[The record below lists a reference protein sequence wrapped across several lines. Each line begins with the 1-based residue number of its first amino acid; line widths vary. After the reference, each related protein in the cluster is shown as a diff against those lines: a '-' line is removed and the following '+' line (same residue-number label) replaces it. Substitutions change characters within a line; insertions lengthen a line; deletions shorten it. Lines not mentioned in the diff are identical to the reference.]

1 MSASPGVS
9 QDAGNEQ
16 EQNWKAVGK
25 SKFSN
30 PKRCFV
36 YSTGHNEVMTTATAL
51 DQIFNSV
58 GDCLS
63 VEAAAKLRDLRISDE
78 LQSQLDTWARQN
90 AEGALEAEGRQ
101 QYESIL
107 RALNFV
113 AVLQA
118 KARRI
123 AEQSSGS

>member
-1 MSASPGVS
+1 
-9 QDAGNEQ
+9 
-16 EQNWKAVGK
+16 
-25 SKFSN
+25 
-30 PKRCFV
+30 
-36 YSTGHNEVMTTATAL
+36 MTTATAL

-58 GDCLS
+58 GGCLS
-63 VEAAAKLRDLRISDE
+63 VEAASKLRDLRVSDE
-78 LQSQLDTWARQN
+78 LQSQLDAWATQSSEGTLD
-90 AEGALEAEGRQ
+90 AEERK

-118 KARRI
+118 KAKRI

>member
-16 EQNWKAVGK
+16 EQNWKEVGK

-36 YSTGHNEVMTTATAL
+36 YSTGHNEFMTTATAL

-78 LQSQLDTWARQN
+78 LQSQLDTWATQN
-90 AEGALEAEGRQ
+90 AMLNMSLPSSMAVPMNWTTSVYLVTGATCSRDP
-101 QYESIL
+101 I
-107 RALNFV
+107 FH
-113 AVLQA
+113 
-118 KARRI
+118 RR
-123 AEQSSGS
+123 